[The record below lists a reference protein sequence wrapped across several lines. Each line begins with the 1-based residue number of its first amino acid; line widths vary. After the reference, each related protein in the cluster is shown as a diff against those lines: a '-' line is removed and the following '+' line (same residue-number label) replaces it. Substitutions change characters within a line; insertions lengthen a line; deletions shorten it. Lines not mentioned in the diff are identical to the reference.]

1 MNAGGPP
8 VLALVVPCYNEA
20 TVLPLT
26 IARLLSRLRSLIDS
40 RRISSASFV
49 CFVDDGSSDATWSI
63 IESHCH
69 TEPAVRGLKLSRNF
83 GHQNALLAG
92 LLRVK
97 DGCDCAI
104 SMDADLQHDDASVPA
119 FLDQFELGS
128 DIVYGVRRSR
138 STDPLLKRWTA
149 AAFYRLMALCG
160 ADMLPNHADY
170 RLLSRRALR
179 LLADFPETQVF
190 LRGLIRLLG
199 LRTATVEFEVGQRA
213 AGASKY
219 TLTRM
224 ISLALRGITSFS
236 VAPLRF
242 VAGVGLV
249 VTVFAFV
256 MSLYALTRVLIFADA
271 VPGWASTVIAV
282 YFLGGV
288 QLFCLG
294 VVGEYV
300 GRIYIETKRRPR
312 YVVEYDHV
320 G

>member
-1 MNAGGPP
+1 MNADEPP

-20 TVLPLT
+20 PMLPMT
-26 IARLLSRLRSLIDS
+26 IARLLSQLRSLVDS

-49 CFVDDGSSDATWSI
+49 CFVDDGSSDATWPI
-63 IESHCH
+63 IQSHCQA
-69 TEPAVRGLKLSRNF
+69 EPAVRGLKLSRNF

-97 DGCDCAI
+97 DSCDCAI
-104 SMDADLQHDDASVPA
+104 SMDADLQHDEASIPA
-119 FLDQFELGS
+119 FLDEFEMGS

-138 STDPLLKRWTA
+138 STDPRLKRWTA

-199 LRTATVEFEVGQRA
+199 LRTATVEFDVARRA
-213 AGASKY
+213 AGDSKY

-224 ISLALRGITSFS
+224 ISLALRGVTSFS

-242 VAGVGLV
+242 VAAVGLV

-312 YVVEYDHV
+312 FIVEYDHV

>member
-1 MNAGGPP
+1 MTANRPP
-8 VLALVVPCYNEA
+8 VLALVVPCFNEA
-20 TVLPLT
+20 KVLPLT
-26 IARLLSRLRSLIDS
+26 IQRLLSQLAALIDS
-40 RRISSASFV
+40 NSVSSSSFL
-49 CFVDDGSSDATWSI
+49 CFVDDGSSDATWPI
-63 IESHCH
+63 IQSHC
-69 TEPAVRGLKLSRNF
+69 AGNVAIRGLKLSRNF

-97 DGCDCAI
+97 DRCDCAV
-104 SMDADLQHDDASVPA
+104 SMDADLQHDEASIPA
-119 FLDQFELGS
+119 FLEAFELGN
-128 DIVYGVRRSR
+128 DIVYGIRRSR
-138 STDPLLKRWTA
+138 STDSPLKRWTA
-149 AAFYRLMALCG
+149 ALFYRLMALCG
-160 ADMLPNHADY
+160 ADTLPNHADY
-170 RLLSRRALR
+170 RLLSQRALR
-179 LLADFPETQVF
+179 LLADFPESQVF

-199 LRTATVEFEVGQRA
+199 LRTATVEFDVADRA
-213 AGASKY
+213 AGESKY
-219 TLTRM
+219 TLIRM
-224 ISLALRGITSFS
+224 VSLALRGITSFS

-242 VAGVGLV
+242 VAAVGLV

-256 MSLYALTRVLIFADA
+256 MSLYALLRVFIFADA

-312 YVVEYDHV
+312 YIVEYDHV

>member
-1 MNAGGPP
+1 MTANGPP
-8 VLALVVPCYNEA
+8 VLALVVPCFNEA
-20 TVLPLT
+20 KVLPLT
-26 IARLLSRLRSLIDS
+26 IPRLLSQLRALVDS
-40 RRISSASFV
+40 NRASSASFV
-49 CFVDDGSSDATWSI
+49 CFVDDGSSDATWTI
-63 IESHCH
+63 IQSHCAGNA
-69 TEPAVRGLKLSRNF
+69 AVRGLKLSRNF

-97 DGCDCAI
+97 DSCHCAI
-104 SMDADLQHDDASVPA
+104 SLDADLQHDEASIPA
-119 FLDQFELGS
+119 FLHEFELGN
-128 DIVYGVRRSR
+128 DIVYGIRRSR
-138 STDPLLKRWTA
+138 STDSLLKRWTA
-149 AAFYRLMALCG
+149 ALFYRLMALCG
-160 ADMLPNHADY
+160 ADTLPNHADY
-170 RLLSRRALR
+170 RLLSQRALR
-179 LLADFPETQVF
+179 LLADFPESQVF

-199 LRTATVEFEVGQRA
+199 LRTATVEFDVGGRA
-213 AGASKY
+213 AGESKY

-312 YVVEYDHV
+312 FIVEYDHV

>member
-1 MNAGGPP
+1 MNAGRPP

-26 IARLLSRLRSLIDS
+26 IARLLAQLRGLVDA
-40 RRISSASFV
+40 RRVSPASFV

-63 IESHCH
+63 IQSRCEAD
-69 TEPAVRGLKLSRNF
+69 PAVRGLKLSRNF

-97 DGCDCAI
+97 DSCDCAI
-104 SMDADLQHDDASVPA
+104 SLDADLQQDEASIPA
-119 FLDQFELGS
+119 FLAEFEQGN
-128 DIVYGVRRSR
+128 DIVYGIRRSR
-138 STDPLLKRWTA
+138 STDSLAKRWTA
-149 AAFYRLMALCG
+149 AAFYRLMTLCG
-160 ADMLPNHADY
+160 ADMLPHHADY
-170 RLLSRRALR
+170 RLLSQRALR

-199 LRTATVEFEVGQRA
+199 LRTATVEFEVAHRA
-213 AGASKY
+213 AGDSKY

-242 VAGVGLV
+242 VTAVGLV

-256 MSLYALTRVLIFADA
+256 MSLYALIRVLIFADA

-300 GRIYIETKRRPR
+300 GRIYIEAKRRPR
-312 YVVEYDHV
+312 FIVEYDHV

>member
-1 MNAGGPP
+1 MNADGPP

-20 TVLPLT
+20 SVLPLT
-26 IARLLSRLRSLIDS
+26 IARLLSQLRSLVAS
-40 RRISSASFV
+40 RRVSSASFV

-63 IESHCH
+63 IQSQCEA
-69 TEPAVRGLKLSRNF
+69 EPAVRGLKLSRNF

-97 DGCDCAI
+97 DSCDCAI
-104 SMDADLQHDDASVPA
+104 SLDADLQHDEASIPA
-119 FLDQFELGS
+119 FLNEFEMGS
-128 DIVYGVRRSR
+128 DIVYGIRRSR
-138 STDPLLKRWTA
+138 STDAPLKRWTA
-149 AAFYRLMALCG
+149 ALFYRLMALCG
-160 ADMLPNHADY
+160 ADTLPNHADY
-170 RLLSRRALR
+170 RLLSKRALR

-199 LRTATVEFEVGQRA
+199 LRTATVEFDVAQRA
-213 AGASKY
+213 AGNSKY

-242 VAGVGLV
+242 VAAVGLL

-312 YVVEYDHV
+312 FIVEYDHV

>member
-1 MNAGGPP
+1 MNADEQPI
-8 VLALVVPCYNEA
+8 LALVVPCYNEA
-20 TVLPLT
+20 SVLPLT
-26 IARLLSRLRSLIDS
+26 IARLLSQLRSLVAS
-40 RRISSASFV
+40 RRVSSASFV

-63 IESHCH
+63 IQSQCEA
-69 TEPAVRGLKLSRNF
+69 EPAVRGLKLSRNF

-97 DGCDCAI
+97 DSCDCAI
-104 SMDADLQHDDASVPA
+104 SLDADLQHDEASIPA
-119 FLDQFELGS
+119 FLNEFEMGS
-128 DIVYGVRRSR
+128 DIVYGIRRSR
-138 STDPLLKRWTA
+138 STDAPLKRWTA
-149 AAFYRLMALCG
+149 ALFYRLMALCG
-160 ADMLPNHADY
+160 ADTLPNHADY
-170 RLLSRRALR
+170 RLLSKRALR

-199 LRTATVEFEVGQRA
+199 LRTATVEFDVAQRA
-213 AGASKY
+213 AGDSKY

-242 VAGVGLV
+242 VAAVGLL

-312 YVVEYDHV
+312 FIVEYDHV

>member
-1 MNAGGPP
+1 MNADGPP

-26 IARLLSRLRSLIDS
+26 IARLLSQLRSLVAS
-40 RRISSASFV
+40 RRASSASFV

-63 IESHCH
+63 IQSQCEA
-69 TEPAVRGLKLSRNF
+69 EPAVRGLKLSRNF

-97 DGCDCAI
+97 DSCDCAI
-104 SMDADLQHDDASVPA
+104 SLDADLQHDEASIPA
-119 FLDQFELGS
+119 FLNEFEMGS
-128 DIVYGVRRSR
+128 DIVYGIRRSR
-138 STDPLLKRWTA
+138 STDAPLKRWTA
-149 AAFYRLMALCG
+149 ALFYRLMALCG
-160 ADMLPNHADY
+160 ADTLPNHADY
-170 RLLSRRALR
+170 RLLSKRALR

-199 LRTATVEFEVGQRA
+199 LRTATVEFDVAQRA
-213 AGASKY
+213 AGDSKY

-224 ISLALRGITSFS
+224 FSLALRGITSFS

-242 VAGVGLV
+242 VAAVGLL

-312 YVVEYDHV
+312 FIVEYDHV

>member
-1 MNAGGPP
+1 MNADEQPI
-8 VLALVVPCYNEA
+8 LALVVPCYNEA
-20 TVLPLT
+20 SVLPLT
-26 IARLLSRLRSLIDS
+26 IARLLSQLRSLVAS
-40 RRISSASFV
+40 RRVSSASFV

-63 IESHCH
+63 IQSQCEA
-69 TEPAVRGLKLSRNF
+69 ERAVRGLKLSRNF

-97 DGCDCAI
+97 DSCDCAI
-104 SMDADLQHDDASVPA
+104 SLDADLQHDEASIPA
-119 FLDQFELGS
+119 FLNEFEMGS
-128 DIVYGVRRSR
+128 DIVYGIRRSR
-138 STDPLLKRWTA
+138 STDAPLKRWTA
-149 AAFYRLMALCG
+149 ALFYRLMALCG
-160 ADMLPNHADY
+160 ADTLPNHADY
-170 RLLSRRALR
+170 RLLSKRALR

-199 LRTATVEFEVGQRA
+199 LRTATVEFDVAQRA
-213 AGASKY
+213 AGDSKY

-242 VAGVGLV
+242 VAAVGLL

-312 YVVEYDHV
+312 FIVEYDHV

>member
-1 MNAGGPP
+1 MNADEQPI
-8 VLALVVPCYNEA
+8 LALVVPCYNEA
-20 TVLPLT
+20 SVLPLT
-26 IARLLSRLRSLIDS
+26 IARLLSQLRSLVAS
-40 RRISSASFV
+40 RRVSSASFV

-63 IESHCH
+63 IQSQCEA
-69 TEPAVRGLKLSRNF
+69 EPAVRGLKLSRNF

-97 DGCDCAI
+97 DSCDCAI
-104 SMDADLQHDDASVPA
+104 SLDADLQHDEASIPA
-119 FLDQFELGS
+119 FLNEFEMGS
-128 DIVYGVRRSR
+128 DIVYGIRRSR
-138 STDPLLKRWTA
+138 STDAPLKRWTA
-149 AAFYRLMALCG
+149 ALFYRLMALCG
-160 ADMLPNHADY
+160 ADTLPNHADY
-170 RLLSRRALR
+170 RLLSKRALR

-199 LRTATVEFEVGQRA
+199 LRTATVEFDVAQRA
-213 AGASKY
+213 AGNSKY

-242 VAGVGLV
+242 VAAVGLL

-312 YVVEYDHV
+312 FIVEYDHV

>member
-1 MNAGGPP
+1 MTANGPP
-8 VLALVVPCYNEA
+8 VLALVIPCFNEA
-20 TVLPLT
+20 KVLPLT
-26 IARLLSRLRSLIDS
+26 IARLLSQLGALVDS
-40 RRISSASFV
+40 NRASSASFL
-49 CFVDDGSSDATWSI
+49 CFVDDGSTDATWTI
-63 IESHCH
+63 IQSHCAGNA
-69 TEPAVRGLKLSRNF
+69 AVRGLKLSRNF

-97 DGCDCAI
+97 DSCDCAI
-104 SMDADLQHDDASVPA
+104 SMDADLQHDEASIPA
-119 FLDQFELGS
+119 FLREFELGS
-128 DIVYGVRRSR
+128 DIVYGIRRSR
-138 STDPLLKRWTA
+138 STDSLLKRWTA
-149 AAFYRLMALCG
+149 ALFYRLMALCG
-160 ADMLPNHADY
+160 ADTLPNHADY
-170 RLLSRRALR
+170 RLLSQRALR
-179 LLADFPETQVF
+179 LLADFPESQVF

-199 LRTATVEFEVGQRA
+199 LRTATVEFEVADRA
-213 AGASKY
+213 AGESKY

-242 VAGVGLV
+242 VAAVGLV

-312 YVVEYDHV
+312 YIVEYDHV

>member
-1 MNAGGPP
+1 M
-8 VLALVVPCYNEA
+8 
-20 TVLPLT
+20 
-26 IARLLSRLRSLIDS
+26 
-40 RRISSASFV
+40 
-49 CFVDDGSSDATWSI
+49 DDGSTDATWTI
-63 IESHCH
+63 IQSHCAGNA
-69 TEPAVRGLKLSRNF
+69 AVRGLKLSRNF
-83 GHQNALLAG
+83 GQQNALLAG

-97 DGCDCAI
+97 DSCDCAI
-104 SMDADLQHDDASVPA
+104 SMDADLQHDEASIPA
-119 FLDQFELGS
+119 FLREFELGS
-128 DIVYGVRRSR
+128 DIVYGIRRSR

-149 AAFYRLMALCG
+149 ALFYRLMALCG
-160 ADMLPNHADY
+160 ADTLPNHADY
-170 RLLSRRALR
+170 RLLSQRALR
-179 LLADFPETQVF
+179 LLADFPESQVF

-199 LRTATVEFEVGQRA
+199 LRTATVEFDVAGRA
-213 AGASKY
+213 AGESKY

-242 VAGVGLV
+242 VAAVGLV

-256 MSLYALTRVLIFADA
+256 MSLYALTRVIIFADA

-312 YVVEYDHV
+312 YIVEYDHV

>member
-1 MNAGGPP
+1 MNADGPP

-26 IARLLSRLRSLIDS
+26 IARLLSQLRSLVAS
-40 RRISSASFV
+40 RRVSSASFV

-63 IESHCH
+63 IQSQCEA
-69 TEPAVRGLKLSRNF
+69 EPAVRGLKLSRNF

-97 DGCDCAI
+97 DSCDCAI
-104 SMDADLQHDDASVPA
+104 SLDADLQHDEASIPA
-119 FLDQFELGS
+119 FLNEFEMGS
-128 DIVYGVRRSR
+128 DIVYGIRRSR
-138 STDPLLKRWTA
+138 STDAPLKRWTA
-149 AAFYRLMALCG
+149 ALFYRLMALCG
-160 ADMLPNHADY
+160 ADTLPNHADY
-170 RLLSRRALR
+170 RLLSKRALR

-199 LRTATVEFEVGQRA
+199 LRTATVEFDVAQRA
-213 AGASKY
+213 AGDSKY

-224 ISLALRGITSFS
+224 FSLALRGITSFS

-242 VAGVGLV
+242 VAAVGLL

-312 YVVEYDHV
+312 FIVEYDHV

>member
-1 MNAGGPP
+1 MTANGPP
-8 VLALVVPCYNEA
+8 VLALVVPCFNEA
-20 TVLPLT
+20 KVLPLT
-26 IARLLSRLRSLIDS
+26 IARLLSQLRALVDS
-40 RRISSASFV
+40 NRASSASFV
-49 CFVDDGSSDATWSI
+49 CFVDDGSSDATWTI
-63 IESHCH
+63 IQSHC
-69 TEPAVRGLKLSRNF
+69 TGNAAVRGLKLSRNF

-97 DGCDCAI
+97 DSCDCAI
-104 SMDADLQHDDASVPA
+104 SLDADLQHDEASIPA
-119 FLDQFELGS
+119 FLDEFELGN
-128 DIVYGVRRSR
+128 DIVYGIRRSR
-138 STDPLLKRWTA
+138 STDSLLKRWTA
-149 AAFYRLMALCG
+149 ALFYRLMALCG
-160 ADMLPNHADY
+160 ADTLPNHADY
-170 RLLSRRALR
+170 RLLSQRALR
-179 LLADFPETQVF
+179 LLADFPESQVF

-199 LRTATVEFEVGQRA
+199 LRTATVEFDVGDRA
-213 AGASKY
+213 AGESKY

-249 VTVFAFV
+249 VTVFAFL
-256 MSLYALTRVLIFADA
+256 MSLYALTRVFIFADA

-294 VVGEYV
+294 VVGEYI

-312 YVVEYDHV
+312 FIVENDHV

>member
-1 MNAGGPP
+1 MNADGPP

-26 IARLLSRLRSLIDS
+26 IARLLSQLRSLVAS
-40 RRISSASFV
+40 RRVSSASFV

-63 IESHCH
+63 IQSQCEA
-69 TEPAVRGLKLSRNF
+69 EPAVRGLKLSRNF

-97 DGCDCAI
+97 DSCDCAI
-104 SMDADLQHDDASVPA
+104 SLDADLQHDEASIPA
-119 FLDQFELGS
+119 FLNEFEMGS
-128 DIVYGVRRSR
+128 DIVYGIRRSR
-138 STDPLLKRWTA
+138 STDAPLKRWTA
-149 AAFYRLMALCG
+149 ALFYRLMALCG
-160 ADMLPNHADY
+160 ADTLPNHADY
-170 RLLSRRALR
+170 RLLSKRALR

-199 LRTATVEFEVGQRA
+199 LRTATVEFDVAQRA
-213 AGASKY
+213 AGDSKY

-242 VAGVGLV
+242 VAAVGLL

-312 YVVEYDHV
+312 FIVEYDHV